1 VSVSVE
7 QQLRAGLLAQ
17 SGVTNIIGD
26 NLFLVQLPQN
36 PTYPSA
42 AYQRIATVP
51 LYTQENTNQGT
62 VGYVR
67 FQITGFFQGAS
78 SGQQSEAFAQ
88 AVTAALQTFNCAQGV
103 PASPPLLGTP
113 PNYVLG
119 RRMLV
124 QPQTQPPI
132 FMCVID
138 AKLWYN
144 DAN

>member
-7 QQLRAGLLAQ
+7 QQIYNGLLAQ
-17 SGVTNIIGD
+17 PGVTGIIGD
-26 NLFLVQLPQN
+26 RLYLVQLPQN
-36 PTYPSA
+36 PVYPCA
-42 AYQRIATVP
+42 AYQRVATVP
-51 LYTQENTNQGT
+51 LYTQENANQGT

-67 FQITGFFQGAS
+67 FQFTGFFQGAS
-78 SGQQSEAFAQ
+78 SGQQSDAFAQ
-88 AVTAALQTFNCAQGV
+88 AVTAALETFNCAMGAQ
-103 PASPPLLGTP
+103 SPPVLGTP
-113 PNYVLG
+113 PNYVIG

-144 DAN
+144 ETN

>member
-1 VSVSVE
+1 MSVSVE

-17 SGVTNIIGD
+17 SGVTDIIGD

-36 PTYPSA
+36 TTYPSA
-42 AYQRIATVP
+42 AYQRVATVP

-88 AVTAALQTFNCAQGV
+88 AVTAALQTFNCGQFV
-103 PASPPLLGTP
+103 QSPPLLGTP

-138 AKLWYN
+138 AKLWYI
-144 DAN
+144 DQ

>member
-7 QQLRAGLLAQ
+7 QQIRAGLLAQ
-17 SGVTNIIGD
+17 SSITDIIG
-26 NLFLVQLPQN
+26 NRLYLVQLPQN
-36 PTYPSA
+36 PVYPSA
-42 AYQRIATVP
+42 AYQRVTTVP
-51 LYTQENTNQGT
+51 LYTQENALQGT

-67 FQITGFFQGAS
+67 FQITGFFQGAD
-78 SGQQSEAFAQ
+78 SGQQSETFAQ
-88 AVTAALQTFNCAQGV
+88 AVTEALETFNCATGP
-103 PASPPLLGTP
+103 PASPPVLGTP

-132 FMCVID
+132 FMCVLD